1 MRGGRKR
8 HLAALSQ
15 MSDAFSAGEIPTISL
30 FFGIIIRMYYDDHAP
45 PHFHAYYQE
54 HSALILIATL
64 EVRDG
69 RLPRRAMAMVLEWA
83 ALHGQEL
90 LTDWALAAEH
100 KPLRQIDPLE

>member
-1 MRGGRKR
+1 M
-8 HLAALSQ
+8 
-15 MSDAFSAGEIPTISL
+15 
-30 FFGIIIRMYYDDHAP
+30 
-45 PHFHAYYQE
+45 
-54 HSALILIATL
+54 ILIDTL

-83 ALHGQEL
+83 ALHRQEL

>member
-1 MRGGRKR
+1 MATEDCGFDI
-8 HLAALSQ
+8 
-15 MSDAFSAGEIPTISL
+15 MPTISL

-54 HSALILIATL
+54 HSAVILIATL

-83 ALHGQEL
+83 ALHRQEL

>member
-1 MRGGRKR
+1 MIMP
-8 HLAALSQ
+8 HLI
-15 MSDAFSAGEIPTISL
+15 FTPTIRNISVV
-30 FFGIIIRMYYDDHAP
+30 
-45 PHFHAYYQE
+45 
-54 HSALILIATL
+54 ILIDTL

-83 ALHGQEL
+83 ALHRQEL